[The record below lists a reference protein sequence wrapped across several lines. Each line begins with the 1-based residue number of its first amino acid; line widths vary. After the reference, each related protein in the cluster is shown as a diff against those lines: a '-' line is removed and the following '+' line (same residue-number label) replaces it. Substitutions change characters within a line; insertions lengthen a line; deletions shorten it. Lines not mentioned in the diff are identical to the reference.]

1 VLSWSQL
8 GNTSGAAYCVS
19 SMSPRKGEGDSWA
32 KTGMA
37 APPPDGRGFDIA
49 LEALPL
55 NARLVLREPADSEKQ
70 DDKPLSLPQQ
80 VDAFERAVIESCLVE
95 TCGKVSATLELL
107 GIPRRT
113 LNEKMTRLGIDRQ
126 RFVNAKQYHA
136 DETAKISRK
145 WPISR
150 GG

>member
-1 VLSWSQL
+1 M
-8 GNTSGAAYCVS
+8 GNTSRDAYCVYS
-19 SMSPRKGEGDSWA
+19 IISRKGEGDSWV
-32 KTGMA
+32 KIGMA
-37 APPPDGRGFDIA
+37 TPHPDGRGFDIA

-70 DDKPLSLPQQ
+70 DGKPLSLPQQ

-95 TCGKVSATLELL
+95 TSGKVSATLELL

-136 DETAKISRK
+136 DEAAKISRK